1 LEIILGGSRF
11 SFGFDVHSQDA
22 ANSIEVP
29 DKTDIQVQTILNT
42 VTENFPSLDN
52 VEKSLIGMISR
63 RYKLRESALDIGHA
77 VFIDWARSS
86 WQEVHVTSCT
96 NTDLCGFLR
105 PQ

>member
-1 LEIILGGSRF
+1 MEVVAFHLVSMHI
-11 SFGFDVHSQDA
+11 SQDA

-29 DKTDIQVQTILNT
+29 DKIDIQVQTILNT